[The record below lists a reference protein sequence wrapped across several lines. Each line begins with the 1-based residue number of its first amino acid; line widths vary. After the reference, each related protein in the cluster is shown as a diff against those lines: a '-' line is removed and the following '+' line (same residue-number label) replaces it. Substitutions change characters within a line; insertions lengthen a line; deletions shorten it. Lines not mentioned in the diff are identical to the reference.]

1 MDRGHQ
7 PVLLEEVIASLM
19 VSMDGAYVDGTFG
32 RGGHSTRILDALSP
46 LGTLLALDQDPAAS
60 MAARHLSERDA
71 RFRFQAGNFRSLNTH
86 AAPASLQGVLLDLG
100 VSSPQLDDP
109 ERGFSFL
116 ADGPLDMRMDPTA
129 GQSAQAWLATVDQ
142 DELAQV
148 LKDLGE
154 ERFAKRIAGAIVS
167 SRAEAPITRTS
178 QLAEIISAAN
188 PKWEAHKHP
197 ATRSFQAIRLFVNSE
212 LEALKSALVAAVEA
226 LAPGGRLVVISFQ
239 SLEDRIVKR
248 FIRRESRGVQLPPGV
263 PVQFEAQA
271 VRLKPIGKAV
281 KPSDQEVA
289 SNPRARSAIMRVA
302 ERV

>member
-46 LGTLLALDQDPAAS
+46 LGTLLALDQDPAACV
-60 MAARHLSERDA
+60 AARHLSEQDA

-109 ERGFSFL
+109 ERGFSFS

-212 LEALKSALVAAVEA
+212 LEALKSALVAAVEGTCSGGTA
-226 LAPGGRLVVISFQ
+226 GRDQLPFTGGPHRQTFHPWGIQRCPAAPRCAGAIRSAGSEPQADWQ
-239 SLEDRIVKR
+239 SGQA
-248 FIRRESRGVQLPPGV
+248 IRSRGRQ
-263 PVQFEAQA
+263 
-271 VRLKPIGKAV
+271 
-281 KPSDQEVA
+281 
-289 SNPRARSAIMRVA
+289 
-302 ERV
+302 

>member
-60 MAARHLSERDA
+60 MAARHLSEQDA
-71 RFRFQAGNFRSLNTH
+71 RFRFQAGNFRSLNKH

-129 GQSAQAWLATVDQ
+129 GQSAQAW
-142 DELAQV
+142 
-148 LKDLGE
+148 
-154 ERFAKRIAGAIVS
+154 
-167 SRAEAPITRTS
+167 
-178 QLAEIISAAN
+178 
-188 PKWEAHKHP
+188 
-197 ATRSFQAIRLFVNSE
+197 
-212 LEALKSALVAAVEA
+212 
-226 LAPGGRLVVISFQ
+226 
-239 SLEDRIVKR
+239 
-248 FIRRESRGVQLPPGV
+248 
-263 PVQFEAQA
+263 
-271 VRLKPIGKAV
+271 
-281 KPSDQEVA
+281 
-289 SNPRARSAIMRVA
+289 
-302 ERV
+302 

>member
-7 PVLLEEVIASLM
+7 PVLLEEAIASLM

-46 LGTLLALDQDPAAS
+46 LGTLLALDQDPAAAE
-60 MAARHLSERDA
+60 AARHLSERDA
-71 RFRFQAGNFRSLNTH
+71 RFRFQACNFRSLSEH
-86 AAPASLQGVLLDLG
+86 AAPESLQGVLLDLG

-109 ERGFSFL
+109 ERGFSFS
-116 ADGPLDMRMDPTA
+116 ADGPLDMRMDPTQ
-129 GQSAQAWLATVDQ
+129 GQSAQAWLACVDQ
-142 DELAQV
+142 NELAQV

-154 ERFAKRIAGAIVS
+154 ERFAKRIAEAIVA
-167 SRAEAPITRTS
+167 SRADAPITRTG

-212 LEALKSALVAAVEA
+212 LESLRSVLAAAVEA
-226 LAPGGRLVVISFQ
+226 LAPGGRLVVISFH

-248 FIRRESRGVQLPPGV
+248 FIREAARGVQLPPGV
-263 PVQFEAQA
+263 PVQFEAQG
-271 VRLKPIGKAV
+271 VSLKSIGKAI
-281 KPSDQEVA
+281 KPSAEEVTN
-289 SNPRARSAIMRVA
+289 NPRARSAIMRVA